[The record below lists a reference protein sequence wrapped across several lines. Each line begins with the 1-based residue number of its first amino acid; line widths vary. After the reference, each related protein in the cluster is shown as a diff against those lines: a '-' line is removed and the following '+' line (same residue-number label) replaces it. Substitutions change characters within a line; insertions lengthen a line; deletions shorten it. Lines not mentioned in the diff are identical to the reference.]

1 MGALTM
7 TIGLSAGPVSG
18 GGLPTQV
25 VPLHNA
31 TATAGPDC
39 PDTVNSYWHFVTAP
53 NNGSF
58 SFVSITL
65 DLAGT
70 LTSFS
75 GAQIIPNGSQTD
87 NVFVMVPA
95 SNAITDIVQ
104 ATSFANI
111 APHTGYVKFVLS
123 HLCNGTGTST
133 TSTSTSTTSTSTST
147 STTSTSTT
155 STSTTVPVTVPCE
168 WNPQIGS
175 DDPNCTTTTSS
186 TSTTSTTTTTTLP
199 CEWNG
204 ELAPDDE
211 GCVPSLAIS
220 VICYDIDV
228 EGTIERYWLLLT
240 NNENVAVDVTWD
252 GGSATLRANG
262 SLQISNPTATITL
275 LVDGKPAATT
285 PQTQAEFCQQTVEVT
300 KIVDGPVVGPATYTI
315 QISRLVGDTYLAE
328 GAPFQL
334 VGGQTI
340 SIPIPSTFNVPGVNY
355 KIEEIDNGD
364 ATLSSVTPD
373 SFLAFGHK
381 DETISVTIA
390 NTYAAISLDK
400 QASTSSVQPGD
411 ELIYTLVA
419 TNTGALTLNPVQIF
433 DRLPAQVIYDDGDY
447 TIVGNAGTCTLVEAA
462 RPQLIRCDLPGQLVT
477 GASTPA
483 IELLV
488 TADPNLAA
496 DTTIQNQAMAI
507 GTYTD
512 AITNSTLGLDL
523 SCEPT
528 VGQVCDLSAK
538 IGTSVQIPPT
548 TSVASQAPTT
558 TVLTGSAAPTTVVA
572 VLPKTGS
579 DSSRPLSML
588 GGVLVLLGGVM
599 LLGTRRTLPI
609 G

>member
-1 MGALTM
+1 
-7 TIGLSAGPVSG
+7 
-18 GGLPTQV
+18 
-25 VPLHNA
+25 
-31 TATAGPDC
+31 
-39 PDTVNSYWHFVTAP
+39 
-53 NNGSF
+53 
-58 SFVSITL
+58 
-65 DLAGT
+65 
-70 LTSFS
+70 
-75 GAQIIPNGSQTD
+75 
-87 NVFVMVPA
+87 
-95 SNAITDIVQ
+95 
-104 ATSFANI
+104 
-111 APHTGYVKFVLS
+111 
-123 HLCNGTGTST
+123 
-133 TSTSTSTTSTSTST
+133 
-147 STTSTSTT
+147 
-155 STSTTVPVTVPCE
+155 
-168 WNPQIGS
+168 
-175 DDPNCTTTTSS
+175 
-186 TSTTSTTTTTTLP
+186 
-199 CEWNG
+199 
-204 ELAPDDE
+204 
-211 GCVPSLAIS
+211 

-240 NNENVAVDVTWD
+240 NNEDVDVDVTWD
-252 GGSATLRANG
+252 GGSATLPANG

-285 PQTQAEFCQQTVEVT
+285 PDTPAEFCQQTVEVT

-315 QISRLVGDTYLAE
+315 QISRLVGETYLAE

-411 ELIYTLVA
+411 ELTYTLVA

-462 RPQLIRCDLPGQLVT
+462 RPQLIRCDLPGTLVT

-488 TADPNLAA
+488 TVDPNLAA
-496 DTTIQNQAMAI
+496 NTTIQNQAMAI

-512 AITNSTLGLDL
+512 ALADSTTERSATQRFTEALGLDL

-538 IGTSVQIPPT
+538 IGTGVQIPPT

-609 G
+609 D